1 VASEGRFL
9 ALSVGLHAA
18 LLCGFGAVA
27 LARALA
33 TDAERV
39 TPPPVPAFDVE
50 IDETPEPMKLPVVAP
65 EPLPPPPEPTD
76 DAPPPEAVAR
86 VAPRAVSPN
95 ANTGPSEPSPAS
107 TGDARRPP
115 ADEYD
120 TLPDD
125 RGRVLTVPGLNGPPV
140 WAMPGVLPPAQGP
153 APAPTVAPRARQV
166 DSDIA
171 GKVVREAMHD
181 RDKSKGFELPAA
193 GNAAS
198 AVQASLYGSDLPA
211 DSRGTIAVR
220 IGPNGQ
226 VLDARVV
233 TMVGG
238 DVSQWERA
246 AAAAVARLRA
256 MKLELPEAY
265 KNGATI
271 YVDAVSVAQL
281 PAGGG
286 SGFNGPGSDSGAG
299 AKFDISNIG
308 AHKRQVVR
316 TTTRIVAR

>member
-1 VASEGRFL
+1 MASEGRFL

-33 TDAERV
+33 VDPHTAE
-39 TPPPVPAFDVE
+39 PPPPAFDVE

-76 DAPPPEAVAR
+76 EPPPPEAVAR
-86 VAPRAVSPN
+86 AATRVASPN
-95 ANTGPSEPSPAS
+95 ANPGPSEPSPAS

-115 ADEYD
+115 ANEYD
-120 TLPDD
+120 QLPDD
-125 RGRVLTVPGLNGPPV
+125 RGSVLTVPGLNGPPV
-140 WAMPGVLPPAQGP
+140 WAIPGVMGPSQGP
-153 APAPTVAPRARQV
+153 APAPTVAPRAREV

-181 RDKSKGFELPAA
+181 SDKSKGFELPAA

-233 TMVGG
+233 SMAGGEVG
-238 DVSQWERA
+238 QWERA
-246 AAAAVARLRA
+246 AAAALARLRA
-256 MKLELPEAY
+256 MKMELPEVY
-265 KNGATI
+265 KNGATVYI
-271 YVDAVSVAQL
+271 DAVSVAQL

-286 SGFNGPGSDSGAG
+286 SGFKGPGADSGAG
-299 AKFDISNIG
+299 PKFDVSNIG

-316 TTTRIVAR
+316 VTTRIVAR